1 MREFDLPSLGADMDK
16 GTLIEWRVQPGDTVK
31 RGQVVALVDTTKA
44 AIEVECW
51 DEGTVDELLVQPD
64 TEMPVGTPMLLLR
77 EDGETVEQAAQWKRE
92 HRAAASPTPAAATA
106 AVASKPALQPSP
118 MPAAPT
124 PSVEVTRR
132 RVSPAARKHAAE
144 KGVNLDM
151 VTGTGPHGAV
161 TVEDIERVAKQPAR
175 PATTAPAAPT
185 VAVDRAGEMRK
196 TIAAAMARSKREI
209 PHYYLAADIPLAAAT
224 RWLAAENEKR
234 PVTERLLMAVLLIKG
249 VAKGLEKIPELN
261 GFYRDG
267 RFKPSSAIHVGVA
280 ISLRQGG
287 LIAPAL
293 LDANQ
298 KPLDQLMK
306 ELNDLVKRARAFSLK
321 SSEMSRPTVTVTN
334 LGDQGVESMFAVIYP
349 PQVAIIGF
357 GSASE
362 RAQVVD
368 GAIQALPVVTASLSA
383 DHRVSDGH
391 RGALFLKEL
400 KVLLQQPER
409 L

>member
-16 GTLIEWRVQPGDTVK
+16 GTLIEWRVKPGDAVK
-31 RGQVVALVDTTKA
+31 RGQVVALIDTTKA

-64 TEMPVGTPMLLLR
+64 TEMPVGAPMMYLRDPQETP
-77 EDGETVEQAAQWKRE
+77 EQAAQWKRE
-92 HRAAASPTPAAATA
+92 HAAAAPKPSPAIAAAA
-106 AVASKPALQPSP
+106 PPPKPSIQPPPMPPSP
-118 MPAAPT
+118 ATAP
-124 PSVEVTRR
+124 SEEVTRR
-132 RVSPAARKHAAE
+132 RISPAARKHAAE
-144 KGVNLDM
+144 KGVDLAT
-151 VTGTGPHGAV
+151 VTGTGPQGAV
-161 TVEDIERVAKQPAR
+161 TVEDVERAAAQPAGK
-175 PATTAPAAPT
+175 AAAPAA
-185 VAVDRAGEMRK
+185 VFDRAAEMRK

-209 PHYYLAADIPLAAAT
+209 PHYYLATEIPLAGAT
-224 RWLAAENEKR
+224 HWLAAENEKR
-234 PVTERLLMAVLLIKG
+234 SITERLLAAVLFVKA
-249 VAKGLEKIPELN
+249 VAKALEKIPELN

-267 RFKPSSAIHVGVA
+267 RYQASSAIHVGVA

-293 LDANQ
+293 LDANK

-321 SSEMSRPTVTVTN
+321 SSELSQPTVTVTN

-349 PQVAIIGF
+349 PQVAIVGF
-357 GSASE
+357 GAVSE
-362 RAQVVD
+362 RAQVVE
-368 GAIQALPVVTASLSA
+368 GSIRALPAVTASLSA

-391 RGALFLKEL
+391 RGALFLKE
-400 KVLLQQPER
+400 VTRLLQQPER

>member
-16 GTLIEWRVQPGDTVK
+16 GTLIEWRVQPGDSVK

-51 DEGTVDELLVQPD
+51 EEGTVDELLVQPD

-77 EDGETVEQAAQWKRE
+77 EAGETADQAAQWKRE
-92 HRAAASPTPAAATA
+92 HAAELNAPTASAAAPATAGSVVTPQPVPTA
-106 AVASKPALQPSP
+106 AVAE
-118 MPAAPT
+118 T
-124 PSVEVTRR
+124 PSRPEPTRR
-132 RVSPAARKHAAE
+132 RIAPAARRRAAE
-144 KGVNLDM
+144 KGVNLDA

-161 TVEDIERVAKQPAR
+161 TVED
-175 PATTAPAAPT
+175 
-185 VAVDRAGEMRK
+185 VDRASTRSAAGGVAKATPDRAGDMRK

-209 PHYYLAADIPLAAAT
+209 PHYYLAAEVPLTAAS
-224 RWLAAENEKR
+224 RWLVAENESR
-234 PVTERLLMAVLLIKG
+234 PITERLLMAVLFIKA
-249 VAKGLEKIPELN
+249 VAKALEKFPELN

-267 RFKPSSAIHVGVA
+267 AFQSSSAIHVGIA

-287 LIAPAL
+287 LIAPAI
-293 LDANQ
+293 LDANTKTLGQLQ
-298 KPLDQLMK
+298 KD
-306 ELNDLVKRARAFSLK
+306 LNDLVKRARAFSLR
-321 SSEMSRPTVTVTN
+321 SSEMSQPTVTVTN
-334 LGDQGVESMFAVIYP
+334 IGDQGVESMFAVIYP

-357 GSASE
+357 GSVNE
-362 RAQVVD
+362 RALAVD
-368 GAIQALPVVTASLSA
+368 GAVQAVPAVTASLSA

-400 KVLLQQPER
+400 KALLQRPEV